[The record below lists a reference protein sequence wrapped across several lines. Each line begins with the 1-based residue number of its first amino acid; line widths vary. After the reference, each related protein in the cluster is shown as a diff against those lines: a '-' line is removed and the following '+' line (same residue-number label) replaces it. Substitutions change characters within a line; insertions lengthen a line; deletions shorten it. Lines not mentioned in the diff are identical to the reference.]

1 MDASFTL
8 FLGRHTLETALLL
21 SAPILLTCIIV
32 GVTVTLFQAVTS
44 IRDMTLTIVP
54 KLMAVG
60 AVTLIF
66 GGWMLEVTL
75 RFTTEIFSY
84 IQNVRAEMRH
94 VVWPG
99 HKKTLELVGVI
110 ILVSAITGII
120 VSLFDTGFTT
130 LVSQFVV
137 H

>member
-1 MDASFTL
+1 MDSSFYL

-60 AVTLIF
+60 AVTLLF
-66 GGWMLEVTL
+66 GGWMLQITL

-84 IQNVRAEMRH
+84 IQNVGR
-94 VVWPG
+94 
-99 HKKTLELVGVI
+99 
-110 ILVSAITGII
+110 
-120 VSLFDTGFTT
+120 
-130 LVSQFVV
+130 
-137 H
+137 